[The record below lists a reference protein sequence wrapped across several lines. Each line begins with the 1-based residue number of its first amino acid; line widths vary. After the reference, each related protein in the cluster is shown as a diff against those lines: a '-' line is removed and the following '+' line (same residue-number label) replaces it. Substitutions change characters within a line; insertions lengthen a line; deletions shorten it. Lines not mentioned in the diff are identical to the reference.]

1 MKRKEF
7 LIDYKGT
14 LRSNHD
20 SDVEIN
26 AIKYTNHG
34 QIRLNGTDRNLETF
48 LRDLQLHSDFE
59 LIKVHEL
66 NEVIGIVNLHEAKE
80 EGDSVLSIQE
90 ERFFDQEGQPKGK
103 ANISQIVNLIKE
115 HGSED
120 KDVIRFLSTQ
130 GEFRFNL
137 DRDGLRSYIQK
148 NLLK

>member
-14 LRSNHD
+14 LRSNYD
-20 SDVEIN
+20 SNVEIN

-90 ERFFDQEGQPKGK
+90 QRFFDQEGQPKGK